1 MKAGREALLLAVG
14 DELLN
19 GEVRDT
25 NLFTLIRRLTHLG
38 FWVGE
43 ALIVRDEPDRV
54 AARINDLLDREPALL
69 IISGGLGPTGDDRTL
84 QAIAR
89 ALDRPLTEDAEARA
103 LVEEQYD
110 ALLAQGQVARR
121 GPEGA
126 RRKMAT
132 LPAGATPLRNPL
144 GTAPG
149 VRVELESTLIYSL
162 PGVPAELEA
171 IYEESIEP
179 ELRERF
185 GTAYH
190 VEEEI
195 VVACSDEA
203 EAASLLR
210 DVRPR
215 HPEVYLKS
223 LARPFPHAQQQG
235 LRIIAAISAE
245 EEDQAR
251 EAVRA
256 ALEDLQDALEEAGI
270 PVLESSLS

>member
-38 FWVGE
+38 FRVGE

-54 AARINDLLDREPALL
+54 AARINDLLDRKPALL

-89 ALDRPLTEDAEARA
+89 ALDRPLMEDAEARA
-103 LVEEQYD
+103 LVEQQYD
-110 ALLAQGQVARR
+110 ALLTQGQVARR

-149 VRVELESTLIYSL
+149 VRVELETTLLYSL

-179 ELRERF
+179 KLRERF
-185 GTAYH
+185 GTSYH
-190 VEEEI
+190 VEEEL
-195 VVACSDEA
+195 VVECSDEA
-203 EAASLLR
+203 EAASFLR

-215 HPEVYLKS
+215 YPEVYLKS

-235 LRIIAAISAE
+235 LRIIAATSAE

-256 ALEDLQDALEEAGI
+256 ALQDLRDALEDAGI
-270 PVLESSLS
+270 LVLESSL

>member
-1 MKAGREALLLAVG
+1 MNSGPTALLLAVG

-25 NLFTLIRRLTHLG
+25 NLFTLIRRLTRLG
-38 FWVGE
+38 FRVEE

-54 AARINDLLDREPALL
+54 ADRIRNLLQRDPAVLL
-69 IISGGLGPTGDDRTL
+69 ISGGLGPTEDDSTL

-89 ALDRPLTEDAEARA
+89 ALDRPLVESPDARA

-110 ALLAQGQVARR
+110 ALLAAGQVARR
-121 GPEGA
+121 GPEPA
-126 RRKMAT
+126 RKKMAT
-132 LPAGATPLRNPL
+132 LPTGATPLLNPT

-149 VRVELESTLIYSL
+149 VRLEAGETLIYSL

-185 GTAYH
+185 GTAHH
-190 VEEEI
+190 VEAEI
-195 VVACSDEA
+195 IIECSDEA
-203 EAASLLR
+203 EAAALLR

-215 HPEVYLKS
+215 HPAVYLKS
-223 LARPFPHAQQQG
+223 LARPFPHAKQHG
-235 LRIIAAISAE
+235 LRIIAATSAPE
-245 EEDQAR
+245 EEQAR
-251 EAVRA
+251 EAVQA
-256 ALEDLQDALEEAGI
+256 ALEDLQDTLEKADI
-270 PVLESSLS
+270 PILDSSL